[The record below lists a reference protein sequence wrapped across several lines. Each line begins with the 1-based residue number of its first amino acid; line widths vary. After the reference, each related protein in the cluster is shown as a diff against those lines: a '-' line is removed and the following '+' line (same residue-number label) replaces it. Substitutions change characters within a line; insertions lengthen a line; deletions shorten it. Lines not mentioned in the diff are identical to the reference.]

1 MRRPGSISGGV
12 GGGGGDPLRPSC
24 RRSSRAGAAVLPWL
38 ATAALLLTLTACA
51 RTTDPPQPGEGRGFP
66 PDLRGRSVMLLPVQH
81 NLGIPGDPSAEVAF
95 AMTERSDDVEW
106 ILEDEIQ
113 EILQRSPGIDADT
126 RGLPVAEFLQAEVD
140 RIGDPLYGQLRR
152 MAGLVDA
159 DAVVL
164 PVAASFEANT
174 EVEGSTPRV
183 RLTATII
190 EPRTGRVLWFGVEE
204 GGDFDRSDPRA
215 LASAAERLAQTIIW
229 YGGS

>member
-1 MRRPGSISGGV
+1 MRHRV
-12 GGGGGDPLRPSC
+12 GLAALPWV
-24 RRSSRAGAAVLPWL
+24 AGAG
-38 ATAALLLTLTACA
+38 LLLSACGGTAP
-51 RTTDPPQPGEGRGFP
+51 PPQPGEGRGFP

-95 AMTERSDDVEW
+95 ALTERAEEVDW

-113 EILQRSPGIDADT
+113 EILRRSPGIDADT
-126 RGLPVAEFLQAEVD
+126 RGLPVSMFLQAEVD

-159 DAVVL
+159 DVVVL
-164 PVAASFEANT
+164 PVAVSWEANT

-204 GGDFDRSDPRA
+204 GGDFERTDPRA
-215 LASAAERLAQTIIW
+215 LASAAERLARTIAW
-229 YGGS
+229 YGEG